1 MMGPNK
7 KKIYSNMD
15 HPSVSISFDFE
26 TSAQSATPIY
36 RTKLK
41 SLFYKGTN
49 HFGLTNKDLS
59 AGLGRGY
66 GNRLGAEK
74 ILKIFNQYGIKATWF
89 STGHV
94 LLKENKNHQAFRI
107 NQKLPYA
114 FTEAGFTTATT
125 WRVKQKSFYHEPFS
139 NYKKQPYYYLGDLA
153 EEMKHQGQ
161 DFQCHSF
168 SHPYISMESPENIK
182 TDLEDWQQLAEKE
195 RFGKSNI
202 FAFPFLGDYHFTDRT
217 TGLKTVSPSA
227 KPGNAYEIS
236 YLNDNVLKIF
246 KNAGI
251 ELFTRC
257 GSMYDSPMIQVF
269 SKYRNS
275 DIYCMKDI
283 PLLSFQTHNSFREFV
298 EELIGNKAN
307 IDLWLHP
314 NDIMLP
320 EKFELF
326 KSFIKELVQFRDEG
340 KIWLGTISEQWDRFN
355 KEKLGFTI

>member
-1 MMGPNK
+1 MNEIQK
-7 KKIYSNMD
+7 NVND
-15 HPSVSISFDFE
+15 QNDRPSISISFDFE
-26 TSAQSATPIY
+26 TSAQSSTPIY

-41 SLFYKGTN
+41 SLFFKVTN
-49 HFGLTNKDLS
+49 HIGLTNKDLS

-66 GNRLGAEK
+66 GNRIGAEK
-74 ILKIFNQYGIKATWF
+74 ILKIFNQYGTKATWF
-89 STGHV
+89 CTGHV
-94 LLKENKNHQAFRI
+94 LLKENRDRQAFRI

-114 FTEAGFTTATT
+114 FAEAGFTAATT
-125 WRVKQKSFYHEPFS
+125 WRVEQKSFYHEPFT

-195 RFGKSNI
+195 GFEKSNI

-217 TGLKTVSPSA
+217 NGLKTVSPSA
-227 KPGNAYEIS
+227 KTGNAYEIS

-246 KNAGI
+246 KNAGF

-257 GSMYDSPMIQVF
+257 GSMSASAMIQVF
-269 SKYRNS
+269 SKYQNS

-283 PLLSFQTHNSFREFV
+283 PLLSFQTRESFREFV
-298 EELIGNKAN
+298 EKLIGNKAN

-320 EKFELF
+320 ERFELF

-340 KIWLGTISEQWDRFN
+340 KIWLCTISEQWNRFK
-355 KEKLGFTI
+355 KEKLEFRS